1 MILFDRPKA
10 LSLNGGNGAFTQKMS
25 LHNVQYLSFFE
36 MVSQR
41 DLELKYGWRLKHL
54 VNNSTDSHIQ
64 SFFSDLTQQK
74 AKRGSSRPACVLFCD
89 DK

>member
-1 MILFDRPKA
+1 
-10 LSLNGGNGAFTQKMS
+10 
-25 LHNVQYLSFFE
+25 